1 VATGGRL
8 DVAKGL
14 DFYVKTLPRIKV
26 TDSLDTNWDSGA
38 LVTYTLRAIDTT
50 GDTNPDFS
58 FTAVDSPSVSVLEP
72 EGDFSWNTAGK
83 SLGSYV
89 LRAKAQYGAH
99 VLRKRLVF
107 SVDAVVPASLMD
119 PNRDSKLW
127 IGGRAFAIPASA
139 QGGRRALRV
148 EYYGADGKTL
158 RTVVGELTLPP
169 DAPGTSGGEYRLSG
183 FAAPG
188 VRAWLDG
195 VALRPVRD

>member
-1 VATGGRL
+1 
-8 DVAKGL
+8 
-14 DFYVKTLPRIKV
+14 
-26 TDSLDTNWDSGA
+26 
-38 LVTYTLRAIDTT
+38 
-50 GDTNPDFS
+50 
-58 FTAVDSPSVSVLEP
+58 
-72 EGDFSWNTAGK
+72 
-83 SLGSYV
+83 
-89 LRAKAQYGAH
+89 
-99 VLRKRLVF
+99 
-107 SVDAVVPASLMD
+107 MD